1 MTLVVVRAK
10 TGVIRKAMSRV
21 FKTSSSAVKS
31 VKKRVKM
38 CAVKMASGANSGID
52 VHFAVEI
59 IKPEAKATTALV
71 SYIKAPEFLGQL
83 VNKIREQNFY
93 LSRSNMDC
101 IDVVHSRIHKIRL
114 RLQWGFPKT
123 SSRYDCDF
131 LDGSALLYNK
141 EQLLDIIDFRGSHSE
156 LRRRRALLR
165 GEESSSSCEESSSSN
180 EDEEEEEE
188 GEESSEEKG
197 ERKGHEADEDED
209 EADDDDDSSN
219 DENDELDNMIQQR
232 KNIKS
237 HHWSSCDVHFP
248 KDVVKHSGD
257 VMNFAAKQGRHEIDL
272 DLDLLPDRVTDVA
285 LTLSAYN
292 SGDLSMFVQPEIR
305 LFDLDNP
312 MHELTPR
319 YTVHQTKNEAAIMC
333 TLRKRNELSNASW
346 SIFAD
351 RTTGVGT
358 VRDYRPIRKLLEG
371 TIQRH
376 DRWARR
382 GWLLMLRK
390 KGWIQTAKIHV
401 ISSDLWLRLL
411 DQLCCSSAIPDELFH
426 RILLFI

>member
-1 MTLVVVRAK
+1 MIQK
-10 TGVIRKAMSRV
+10 Y
-21 FKTSSSAVKS
+21 
-31 VKKRVKM
+31 
-38 CAVKMASGANSGID
+38 
-52 VHFAVEI
+52 FAVEI

-165 GEESSSSCEESSSSN
+165 GEESSSSSEESSSSS
-180 EDEEEEEE
+180 EDDDDDDEEEGDEEA
-188 GEESSEEKG
+188 G
-197 ERKGHEADEDED
+197 ERKGHDDED